1 MTRSGRLW
9 SPLRG
14 KEELKHFSSLNRG
27 AFPIWSSCYR
37 DAIWYENQP
46 PVMNERSCDNEE
58 NARDG
63 ESFRNADIFRDL
75 PSGTLGGGQRSCHTA
90 CEQRVNIHRNFC

>member
-1 MTRSGRLW
+1 MDFRSEHMTRSGRLW

-58 NARDG
+58 NARAWRIVQ
-63 ESFRNADIFRDL
+63 ERRYISRTPVRDSGWRATVL
-75 PSGTLGGGQRSCHTA
+75 PHSL
-90 CEQRVNIHRNFC
+90 